1 MHEHNLIPVCFIYW
15 FCNIII
21 IIIDPII
28 IIFSNSHKSVPG
40 DEPSVLED
48 PIEGSS
54 NDSSLMEAD
63 DVQLQAME
71 TDEEL

>member
-1 MHEHNLIPVCFIYW
+1 MFHDNYVT
-15 FCNIII
+15 
-21 IIIDPII
+21 
-28 IIFSNSHKSVPG
+28 G
-40 DEPSVLED
+40 DEMSALED

-54 NDSSLMEAD
+54 NDSSLTEAD